1 MHTVTPDTT
10 PTGLFRRVWC
20 GGVNWVGPTARQ
32 VRSVSGLCR
41 IASGGAVR
49 THLSGGQFTP
59 AHQTRLPRLP
69 VDRRRDAGQAE
80 RQTATPSRPTV
91 HTQRRCTPRK
101 YKHALDCCIQLG
113 PNFFTNRH
121 AMRVIYRQT
130 VQTLPDGLETQFT
143 PPDTTQTG
151 LSSDQLRAA
160 SLIGRNAVTW
170 LCALST
176 VRRA

>member
-1 MHTVTPDTT
+1 MSNAHRYARHDTDRTVSSCLVWRCELSRPDSQ
-10 PTGLFRRVWC
+10 TGAFCVW
-20 GGVNWVGPTARQ
+20 
-32 VRSVSGLCR
+32 SVSEC
-41 IASGGAVR
+41 VR
-49 THLSGGQFTP
+49 RRSQNALVRRSIHTRTP
-59 AHQTRLPRLP
+59 NKTRLPRLP
-69 VDRRRDAGQAE
+69 VDRCRDAGQAE

-101 YKHALDCCIQLG
+101 YKHALDCCIRLG
-113 PNFFTNRH
+113 PNFFTDRH

-160 SLIGRNAVTW
+160 SLIGRNAVT
-170 LCALST
+170 
-176 VRRA
+176 